1 MGPSQMPFDESSDGL
16 SQCGWALPY
25 GGRKPTVV
33 AKQHF
38 RIGSV
43 SDPE

>member
-1 MGPSQMPFDESSDGL
+1 MLFDESDDRL

-25 GGRKPTVV
+25 GGGKPQVV

-38 RIGSV
+38 RTGSA
-43 SDPE
+43 SDLA